1 MFKKRYISQSD
12 QSVIELGNRDPLMQ
26 KLINII
32 GDLEVETRPDFFESL
47 IRSIIGQQ
55 ISVQAANS
63 IYLRLLQ
70 LTDDQ
75 LKVDKLAEMN
85 PEKLRS
91 TGLSKPKIKYIQ
103 DLTQKVYNG
112 DLDLK
117 GLTRLDNE
125 TAVEELTKVKGIG
138 KWTAEVF
145 LIFSLERMNVLAIDD
160 IGLQRG
166 AKWLY
171 QVHQSKRRDILI
183 KKEPIWHPHLTL
195 ASFYLWE
202 AVLLNFINDYQS
214 IDEINH

>member
-214 IDEINH
+214 IDKMNH

>member
-12 QSVIELGNRDPLMQ
+12 QSVIELGNRDSIMK
-26 KLINII
+26 KLIKLI

-55 ISVQAANS
+55 ISVQAAHS
-63 IYLRLLQ
+63 IYQRLLQ
-70 LTDDQ
+70 LTDNQ
-75 LKVDKLAEMN
+75 LTVDKLAEMT
-85 PEKLRS
+85 PEDLQS
-91 TGLSKPKIKYIQ
+91 AGLSKPKIKYIQ

-112 DLDLK
+112 DLNLK
-117 GLTRLDNE
+117 SLTRLDNE
-125 TAVEELTKVKGIG
+125 TAVKELTKIKGIG

-171 QVHQSKRRDILI
+171 QVDQSERRDILI
-183 KKEPIWHPHLTL
+183 KKEPTWHPHLTL

>member
-12 QSVIELGNRDPLMQ
+12 QAVIELGNRDPLMK
-26 KLINII
+26 KLIKII

-70 LTDDQ
+70 LTDNQ
-75 LKVDKLAEMN
+75 LTVDKLAEMT
-85 PEKLRS
+85 PEELRS
-91 TGLSKPKIKYIQ
+91 VGLSKPKIKYIR
-103 DLTQKVYNG
+103 DLTQKVYSG

-125 TAVEELTKVKGIG
+125 TVVKELTKVKGIG
-138 KWTAEVF
+138 DWTADVF

-171 QVHQSKRRDILI
+171 QVDQSERRDILI

-214 IDEINH
+214 IDKMNH